1 MPAAHNT
8 LCMHTP
14 LTFAEILS
22 ALSHALDIT
31 EGQPRG
37 HAVRTAYLALRI
49 GKELHLPDTDMRDL
63 YKASLLKDAGCSSN
77 AVRVYKV
84 FAADDLLT
92 KRSDSSGFDQLM
104 SFTSRLVNRSSA
116 ANTL

>member
-1 MPAAHNT
+1 
-8 LCMHTP
+8 MHTP

-49 GKELHLPDTDMRDL
+49 GKELQLPDTDMRDL
-63 YKASLLKDAGCSSN
+63 YKAAYSRTQAAPATPCASTRCSPP
-77 AVRVYKV
+77 
-84 FAADDLLT
+84 
-92 KRSDSSGFDQLM
+92 M
-104 SFTSRLVNRSSA
+104 IC
-116 ANTL
+116 